1 MKCAQVDTLISRDY
15 GCPEAGA
22 EEEILVPWL
31 SSTHELITN
40 ATASMPELGWW
51 APSCSLHTLFGHPQ
65 VISVQK
71 TQYSEKGY
79 LFTSSEIGSLAKAL
93 IDKMQHLG

>member
-1 MKCAQVDTLISRDY
+1 MKCVQVDTLISRDY

-65 VISVQK
+65 VISVKK
-71 TQYSEKGY
+71 TQYSAFKES
-79 LFTSSEIGSLAKAL
+79 LFTSSKIGTLLLKGL
-93 IDKMQHLG
+93 H

>member
-65 VISVQK
+65 AGYK
-71 TQYSEKGY
+71 CSENMY
-79 LFTSSEIGSLAKAL
+79 NIRRNAF
-93 IDKMQHLG
+93 

>member
-1 MKCAQVDTLISRDY
+1 MKCVQVDTLISRDY

-65 VISVQK
+65 VTSVKK
-71 TQYSEKGY
+71 TIFGEGALKES
-79 LFTSSEIGSLAKAL
+79 LLTSSEIGTLLLKGL
-93 IDKMQHLG
+93 H

>member
-65 VISVQK
+65 VINIQK
-71 TQYSEKGY
+71 TQFSDKG
-79 LFTSSEIGSLAKAL
+79 
-93 IDKMQHLG
+93 HLKKVA

>member
-1 MKCAQVDTLISRDY
+1 MKGVQVDTLISRDY

-40 ATASMPELGWW
+40 AGWW

-65 VISVQK
+65 VISAQK
-71 TQYSEKGY
+71 TQYSEKGH
-79 LFTSSEIGSLAKAL
+79 LKKFSSPDLKLGPLTAMVF
-93 IDKMQHLG
+93 IDRMQHHG